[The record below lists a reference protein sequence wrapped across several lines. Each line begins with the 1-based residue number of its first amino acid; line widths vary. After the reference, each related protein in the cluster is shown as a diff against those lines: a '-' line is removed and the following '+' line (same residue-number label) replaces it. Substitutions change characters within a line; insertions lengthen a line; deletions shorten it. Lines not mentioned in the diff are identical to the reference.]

1 MLMTL
6 PDHNFRLLRD
16 QLLVS
21 GSVVL
26 AWLAET
32 DLKAW
37 HRLGGTKSCDAGT
50 DVRMRAHE
58 ALLRKQ
64 LVLLVFWKKTFI
76 WPELEDLVYFGQPK
90 GWHDQAPNG
99 TKPVTKSWHDS

>member
-6 PDHNFRLLRD
+6 PDHNFWLLRD

-21 GSVVL
+21 GSAVS

-32 DLKAW
+32 DLKVW
-37 HRLGGTKSCDAGT
+37 NRLGGTKSCDAGT

-64 LVLLVFWKKTFI
+64 LVLLVFWKKH
-76 WPELEDLVYFGQPK
+76 LFGQNWK
-90 GWHDQAPNG
+90 TWSTLDSRKAG
-99 TKPVTKSWHDS
+99 TIKHQTEQSL